1 MTVSFYYSVFTLCPF
16 ETKKGSNFYFRPG
29 MYFQTGQVIFVPEW
43 PKGEFV
49 SILAS
54 FYVWTK
60 SLKCKDAVNRDSTI
74 QSLHVRRNSSS
85 LSTVRTIEPSRP
97 DANLSIHP
105 DDVSSRPDARQTSI
119 IRPDEVF
126 IPSGPHTVSRSFCA
140 SLHPSGRFSSM
151 SGHLPVLNQFLIS
164 FQVPRKG
171 RSINRLDDV
180 VSRPDARLL
189 KARIAIQI

>member
-1 MTVSFYYSVFTLCPF
+1 
-16 ETKKGSNFYFRPG
+16 
-29 MYFQTGQVIFVPEW
+29 MYFQTDQVIFVPEW

-54 FYVWTK
+54 FCVWTK
-60 SLKCKDAVNRDSTI
+60 SLKCKDAVKRDSTYSESAS
-74 QSLHVRRNSSS
+74 QKNSNS
-85 LSTVRTIEPSRP
+85 LSAVRTIEPSRP
-97 DANLSIHP
+97 DAHLSTVP
-105 DDVSSRPDARQTSI
+105 SVRTTCLPSEPPRQTSI

-126 IPSGPHTVSRSFCA
+126 IPSEPHTVSRSFCA
-140 SLHPSGRFSSM
+140 SLHPSRRFSST
-151 SGHLPVLNQFLIS
+151 SGRLPVFDQFLIS

-180 VSRPDARLL
+180 VSHPDAHLL